1 MTTAIIVNLIWMYIK
16 SNPELAIG
24 IILGLLELI
33 TRLTP
38 TKKDDGFVMRLGEL
52 IGKVFDLVKIPN
64 RKK

>member
-1 MTTAIIVNLIWMYIK
+1 MTTAIIVKLIWMYIK

-24 IILGLLELI
+24 ILLGLAELI

-38 TKKDDGFVMRLGEL
+38 TKADDGFIARIGVLV
-52 IGKVFDLVKIPN
+52 GKVFDLVKIPN

>member
-1 MTTAIIVNLIWMYIK
+1 MTTTIIANLIWMYIK
-16 SNPELAIG
+16 SNPEMVIG
-24 IILGLLELI
+24 ILLGLAELI

-38 TKKDDGFVMRLGEL
+38 TKADDGFVMRLGVL